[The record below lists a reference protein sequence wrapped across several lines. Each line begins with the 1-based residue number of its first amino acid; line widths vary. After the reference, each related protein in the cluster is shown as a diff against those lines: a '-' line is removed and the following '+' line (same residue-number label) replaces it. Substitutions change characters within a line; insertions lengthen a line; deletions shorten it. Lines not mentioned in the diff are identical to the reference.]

1 MDIKKILEEF
11 REWLA
16 KQEITDVEIAE
27 NAGEDGDIT
36 TVFLPIPQ
44 DEGYLSYEICAAF
57 KGEDPLYLMVDY
69 CDIPDV
75 DELEL
80 YRFLNEINAA
90 SLLTAT
96 VDGGSLLLS
105 YSIPLCYINGG
116 QDLVNAFF
124 AVWDAVDALRD
135 DITDA
140 FGLAEGEADEE

>member
-1 MDIKKILEEF
+1 MDIKKILAEF
-11 REWLA
+11 KEWLA

-36 TVFLPIPQ
+36 TVFFPIPQ

-80 YRFLNEINAA
+80 YRFLNEINAT

-96 VDGGSLLLS
+96 VDEGSLVFS
-105 YSIPLCYINGG
+105 YSLPLCYINCG

-135 DITDA
+135 DISEA
-140 FGLAEGEADEE
+140 FGLADGEAE

>member
-1 MDIKKILEEF
+1 MDIKKILAEF
-11 REWLA
+11 EEWLA
-16 KQEITDVEIAE
+16 TQEITDVEIAE
-27 NAGEDGDIT
+27 NAGEEGDIT
-36 TVFLPIPQ
+36 TVFFPIPQ

-80 YRFLNEINAA
+80 YRFLNEVNAT

-96 VDGGSLLLS
+96 VDEGSLVFS
-105 YSIPLCYINGG
+105 YSLPLCYVNCG
-116 QDLVNAFF
+116 QDLVSAIF

-135 DITDA
+135 DISDA
-140 FGLAEGEADEE
+140 FGLDDGEAE